1 MKQVILEQL
10 TSLAETNLA
19 LLNMTKN
26 RQELHVSNSGS
37 GTIVFHIAKAQAQG
51 TRFNQPILTF
61 LIITLFIILNMTLL
75 AIMTGSLP
83 HQNGYI

>member
-26 RQELHVSNSGS
+26 RQELHVSNSG
-37 GTIVFHIAKAQAQG
+37 
-51 TRFNQPILTF
+51 
-61 LIITLFIILNMTLL
+61 
-75 AIMTGSLP
+75 
-83 HQNGYI
+83 